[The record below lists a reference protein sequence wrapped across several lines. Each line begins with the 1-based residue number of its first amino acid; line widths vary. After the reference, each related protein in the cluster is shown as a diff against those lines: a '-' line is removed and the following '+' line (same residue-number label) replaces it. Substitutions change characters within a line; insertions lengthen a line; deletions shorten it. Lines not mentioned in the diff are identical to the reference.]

1 VAAEDKALVAG
12 PEGRM
17 PLKLSEKH
25 FQRVVDTL
33 DTSIEPFTHKE
44 IKTRKILKTSK
55 TVLFRVTYF
64 FKKILIVIV
73 SND

>member
-25 FQRVVDTL
+25 FQSVVDTL
-33 DTSIEPFTHKE
+33 DTSNEHFVSWMVFSESHT
-44 IKTRKILKTSK
+44 
-55 TVLFRVTYF
+55 F
-64 FKKILIVIV
+64 FKKILIVIAKLQMF
-73 SND
+73 NRK

>member
-1 VAAEDKALVAG
+1 MAAEDKALVAG

-33 DTSIEPFTHKE
+33 DTSIEHFVSWMVENNPTTIRSRPRWHLYCFIKE
-44 IKTRKILKTSK
+44 GGRQ
-55 TVLFRVTYF
+55 VF
-64 FKKILIVIV
+64 
-73 SND
+73 

>member
-25 FQRVVDTL
+25 IQRVVDTL
-33 DTSIEPFTHKE
+33 DTSIEHFVSLMVENNPTTIRSRPRCHLYCFIKE
-44 IKTRKILKTSK
+44 DGRQ
-55 TVLFRVTYF
+55 VF
-64 FKKILIVIV
+64 
-73 SND
+73 